1 MRSSTEISTKCGF
14 FIFLVMCL
22 VAVLAQLLF
31 AERASAGEEPAVE
44 QPLALYILM
53 HGRHQEIEHYRIEV
67 PEGSTCYEHLKT
79 VEFGPHSRS
88 SKFCT
93 RYLMHTGSLVKF
105 KKLDS
110 VDELY

>member
-44 QPLALYILM
+44 RPVYLYILM
-53 HGRHQEIEHYRIEV
+53 NGRQSEIRHYRVKISHETDCEYALKKV
-67 PEGSTCYEHLKT
+67 RLGS
-79 VEFGPHSRS
+79 HSRVTS
-88 SKFCT
+88 FCSDNFE
-93 RYLMHTGSLVKF
+93 YAGDSFKF
-105 KKLDS
+105 KKLMDL
-110 VDELY
+110 DERD